1 MNDAAAAARPGAQPA
16 AQPAA
21 HPVAQFLRRLAPLPQ
36 DELERFITAGR
47 ARCLRAGE
55 PFCTQGQQQH
65 EIAFI
70 LRGIVRYHVAL
81 PSGDEATKDFSFAGG
96 FTVSFGSATRGVPA
110 QVAISAVVATDL
122 LVWPWSTMTT
132 LYESSALWQ
141 RVGRLAAEA
150 LYVRKEQRE
159 LSFLLQSA
167 SERYQAMHQR
177 FGTQIDQIA
186 QHHLASYLGIRP
198 PSLSRLKRALRA

>member
-1 MNDAAAAARPGAQPA
+1 MTD
-16 AQPAA
+16 A

-36 DELERFITAGR
+36 DELDRFIAAGR
-47 ARCLRAGE
+47 ERSLDAGE

-70 LRGIVRYHVAL
+70 RHGIVRYHVTL
-81 PSGDEATKDFSFAGG
+81 PSGDEATKDFSFEGG

-110 QVAISAVVATDL
+110 QVAISAVTRTEL
-122 LVWPWSTMTT
+122 LVWPWQTMTA

-167 SERYQAMHQR
+167 AQRYHEMHLR
-177 FGTQIDQIA
+177 FGAQLEQIA

-198 PSLSRLKRALRA
+198 QSLSRLKRSLRQ

>member
-1 MNDAAAAARPGAQPA
+1 MND
-16 AQPAA
+16 A
-21 HPVAQFLRRLAPLPQ
+21 HPVAQLLRRLAPLPQ
-36 DELERFITAGR
+36 DELDRFIAGGHQ
-47 ARCLRAGE
+47 RCLRAGE
-55 PFCTQGQQQH
+55 PFCTQGQPHH

-70 LRGIVRYHVAL
+70 RRGIVRYHVAL
-81 PSGDEATKDFSFAGG
+81 PSGDEATKDFSFEGS

-110 QVAISAVVATDL
+110 QVAISAVTPTEL
-122 LVWPWSTMTT
+122 LVWPWQTMTA
-132 LYESSALWQ
+132 LFDSSALWQ

-167 SERYQAMHQR
+167 SERYREMHLR
-177 FGTQIDQIA
+177 FGAQLDQIA

-198 PSLSRLKRALRA
+198 QSLSRLKRQQRHAADEPG

>member
-1 MNDAAAAARPGAQPA
+1 MHD
-16 AQPAA
+16 A
-21 HPVAQFLRRLAPLPQ
+21 HPVALYLRRLAPLPQ
-36 DELERFITAGR
+36 GELDRFIASGQERT
-47 ARCLRAGE
+47 LRAGE
-55 PFCTQGQQQH
+55 PFCTQGQQHH

-70 LRGIVRYHVAL
+70 RRGIVRYHVAL
-81 PSGDEATKDFSFAGG
+81 PSGDEATKDFSFEGG

-110 QVAISAVVATDL
+110 QVAISAVTAAEL
-122 LVWPWSTMTT
+122 LVWPWPAMTA

-167 SERYQAMHQR
+167 SERYREMHLR
-177 FGTQIDQIA
+177 FGAQLDQIA

-198 PSLSRLKRALRA
+198 QSLSRLKRRVAAAPG

>member
-1 MNDAAAAARPGAQPA
+1 MFKVND
-16 AQPAA
+16 A
-21 HPVAQFLRRLAPLPQ
+21 HPVAQYLRRLAPLPE
-36 DELERFITAGR
+36 DELDRFIASGR
-47 ARCLRAGE
+47 ERSLRAGE
-55 PFCTQGQQQH
+55 PFCVQGQPHH
-65 EIAFI
+65 EIAF
-70 LRGIVRYHVAL
+70 LRRGIVRYHVAL
-81 PSGDEATKDFSFAGG
+81 PNGDEATKDFGFKGS

-110 QVAISAVVATDL
+110 QVAISAVTPAEL
-122 LVWPWSTMTT
+122 LVWPWQTLTA

-167 SERYQAMHQR
+167 SERYHEMHLR
-177 FGTQIDQIA
+177 FGDQLEQIA

-198 PSLSRLKRALRA
+198 QSLSRLKRRAANEPG

>member
-1 MNDAAAAARPGAQPA
+1 MTE
-16 AQPAA
+16 A

-36 DELERFITAGR
+36 DELDRFIAAGHER
-47 ARCLRAGE
+47 RLQAGE
-55 PFCTQGQQQH
+55 PFCTQGQPHH

-70 LRGIVRYHVAL
+70 RQGIVRYHVAL

-110 QVAISAVVATDL
+110 QVAISAVTPVEL
-122 LVWPWSTMTT
+122 LVWPWQTMTA

-167 SERYQAMHQR
+167 SERYREMHQR
-177 FGTQIDQIA
+177 FGAQLEQIA
-186 QHHLASYLGIRP
+186 QHQLASYLGIRP
-198 PSLSRLKRALRA
+198 QSLSRLKRRIADEPG

>member
-1 MNDAAAAARPGAQPA
+1 MTD
-16 AQPAA
+16 A

-36 DELERFITAGR
+36 DELDRFIAAGR
-47 ARCLRAGE
+47 ERRLQAGE
-55 PFCTQGQQQH
+55 PFCTQGQKQH

-70 LRGIVRYHVAL
+70 LQGIVRYHVAL
-81 PSGDEATKDFSFAGG
+81 PSGEEATKDFSFAGG

-110 QVAISAVVATDL
+110 QVAISAVTPVEL
-122 LVWPWSTMTT
+122 LVWPWQTMTV

-167 SERYQAMHQR
+167 SERYREMHQR
-177 FGTQIDQIA
+177 FGAQLEQIA
-186 QHHLASYLGIRP
+186 QHQLASYLGIRP
-198 PSLSRLKRALRA
+198 QSLSRLKRRIADKPG